1 MGYIRNTIFLILFSL
16 FFQSLTGQEN
26 SLRAPV
32 NFQMR
37 LAGTF
42 GELRSD
48 HFHAG
53 IDIKTYGMRGKKIYA
68 IADGYISRIKVSAEG
83 YGKAIYVHHPKEGIT
98 SVFGHLKEFSG
109 ELNEYVLKNQYKNK
123 NYEIQLFPDS
133 NQFPVNKGD
142 VIGFSGNSGRSSGP
156 HIHFEIR
163 NINNQHP
170 LNPLHYNFNIKD
182 NIPPKIFNLAVY
194 SHSTKHPTYPKDI
207 YETEA
212 VSGDSYRLLSQ
223 DTLYL
228 KRPHSFGIRAF
239 DFLNGAKN
247 WCGIYDLKLLVDS
260 TIVYHH
266 KLDEFSFSET
276 RYINSFIDFEEKIK
290 NNLSIQKTHLQPNNK
305 LSIYNY
311 VKGKGIVS
319 FDDTTTHEL
328 QYIVE
333 DTYGNKADLTFYV
346 KNDPGNI
353 QKETTE
359 NDSVDYDKLMPFN
372 TPNNF
377 HAEDIKIHFPANA
390 FYDTLC
396 FNYNKKKTSNELFY
410 SDIHQIHNIYTPVH
424 KSFSLSINTKEM
436 ENHLTNKAF
445 IAQIEEE
452 DEYEYEGGK
461 YLNGF
466 ITADTREFGEYVVMV
481 DTITPKVELISS
493 LDNIENQ
500 KSIKFRITDNLS
512 GIKTYNG
519 YIDGEWV
526 LFEYDPKNDL
536 LIHKFKN
543 KQLKPGSEHE
553 LELYVGDHKDN
564 ISTFYRRFEK

>member
-1 MGYIRNTIFLILFSL
+1 MSYIKNSFFLILFSVV
-16 FFQSLTGQEN
+16 FQSAIGQEN

-37 LAGTF
+37 LAGNF

-83 YGKAIYVHHPKEGIT
+83 YGKAIYVHHPKAGIT
-98 SVFGHLKEFSG
+98 SVFGHLKKFNKTV
-109 ELNEYVLKNQYKNK
+109 NEYVLKNQYKNK
-123 NYEIQLFPDS
+123 KFEIQLFPDS
-133 NQFPVNKGD
+133 NQFPVKKGD
-142 VIGFSGNSGRSSGP
+142 IIGFSGNSGRSTGP

-194 SHSTKHPTYPKDI
+194 SHSTKQRKDI
-207 YETEA
+207 YEVEA
-212 VSGDSYRLLSQ
+212 VSGDSYRLLNQ

-228 KRPHSFGIRAF
+228 NGPHSFGIRTF

-276 RYINSFIDFEEKIK
+276 RYINSFIDYEEKIK

-319 FDDTTTHEL
+319 FDDTTTHEI

-333 DTYGNKADLTFYV
+333 DTYGNKADLSFIV
-346 KNDPGNI
+346 KNGSAKNQNI
-353 QKETTE
+353 TVD
-359 NDSVDYDKLMPFN
+359 NDSVEYDKRMPFHTSNNYN
-372 TPNNF
+372 T
-377 HAEDIKIHFPANA
+377 EDIKLQFPANA
-390 FYDTLC
+390 FYDTLY
-396 FNYNKKKTSNELFY
+396 FNYNKKKTSNQLFY
-410 SDIHQIHNIYTPVH
+410 SDIHQIHNKYTPVH
-424 KSFSLSINTKEM
+424 KSFSLTINTKEM
-436 ENHLTNKAF
+436 DKQLINKAF
-445 IAQIEEE
+445 IAKIEEE
-452 DEYEYEGGK
+452 DEYQYKDGE
-461 YLNGF
+461 YLNGK
-466 ITADTREFGEYVVMV
+466 ITTDTREFGEYVVMV
-481 DTITPKVELISS
+481 DTIAPKIELISS
-493 LDNIENQ
+493 LDNIKNK
-500 KSIKFRITDNLS
+500 KSIEFRVTDNLS
-512 GIKTYNG
+512 GVKSYNG

-536 LIHKFKN
+536 LIHKLEN
-543 KQLKPGSEHE
+543 HQLKHGAEHE
-553 LELYVGDHKDN
+553 LELYVGDHRGN